1 MKIIYLADIHGAFA
15 QVKDLLAATDAQ
27 VYIIAGDLIDKPF
40 FTETMAARY
49 RALQSILSRLHAQLG
64 ADSADMDDFIEGLL
78 KHPGKFPE
86 LPREVLG
93 NAVEYRDATVRARRV
108 LQQKYKVLE
117 SILSLKSNSLV
128 FCLPGNYDMDL
139 QYTSLHGRDLH
150 RHWYHAADLRI
161 AGYGGADV
169 ATPGIPQRYC
179 VPYRADRGGSE
190 MARFFA
196 ETRPDILVTHKP
208 AHGVHDHVAPMGE
221 SGSPELRMF
230 CEENRVPLCLT
241 GHIHDQWGFQEID
254 GTIYL
259 NPSNFGEVHRP
270 GGTIAEG
277 GVFYAIDFQD
287 RQVST
292 VSLSKLVRGIVH
304 DVVTYHP
311 RNDRWVETIIDP
323 ERFGALL
330 RGKSHDRE
338 GETGFSI
345 RREMLRKMKWFF
357 PGAAA
362 RQSINEISEKAGQAA
377 FEIEKQYGAS
387 VSLDFLGEENLQS
400 SGGHLP
406 PDPVD
411 TVLYVRHSQ
420 AWPAAGEKRG
430 GSLPPGVM
438 NIIRDI
444 TEKCPQ
450 IRIVDCIDLDEVER
464 ALREKDF
471 ECYAALLFA
480 TYRAFGQTL
489 AEGDALSVEEMF
501 NSSRAFRDEIEGT
514 GWAYMEIFQNV
525 AARVENMKLFEAR
538 LRELGITAPEAF
550 KQRIREC
557 WHGSVETKYKKA
569 D

>member
-15 QVKDLLAATDAQ
+15 QVKELLAATDAQ

-40 FTETMAARY
+40 FTEEMAARY
-49 RALQSILSRLHAQLG
+49 RALQRSLCRLQVQLG
-64 ADSADMDDFIEGLL
+64 PDSADMDDFVESLL
-78 KHPGKFPE
+78 KPSDMFPE
-86 LPREVLG
+86 ISRDVLEH
-93 NAVEYRDATVRARRV
+93 AAEYRDATVRARRV

-179 VPYRADRGGSE
+179 VPYRADRGGRE
-190 MARFFA
+190 MARFFT
-196 ETRPDILVTHKP
+196 ETRPDIIVTHKP

-221 SGSPELRMF
+221 SGSTELRMY
-230 CEENRVPLCLT
+230 CEENHVPLCLT

-270 GGTIAEG
+270 GGTVAEG
-277 GVFYAIDFQD
+277 GFFYSIDFQD

-292 VSLSKLVRGIVH
+292 VTLCKLVRGVVH
-304 DVVTYHP
+304 EVVTYAP
-311 RNDRWVETIIDP
+311 RNERWVEKISDP

-330 RGKSHDRE
+330 RGKTHDCE
-338 GETGFSI
+338 GKSGFTI
-345 RREMLRKMKWFF
+345 RSEIMNKMKWFF
-357 PGAAA
+357 PRTAV
-362 RQSINEISEKAGQAA
+362 RHLINEITEKAGQAA
-377 FEIEKQYGAS
+377 FEIEKRYGAS
-387 VSLDFLGEENLQS
+387 LSLDLLVEEDQQS
-400 SGGHLP
+400 SGANLP
-406 PDPVD
+406 LDA
-411 TVLYVRHSQ
+411 VLYVRHSQ
-420 AWPAAGEKRG
+420 VWPASREKHG
-430 GSLPPGVM
+430 GGLPPGVM
-438 NIIRDI
+438 RIINEIND
-444 TEKCPQ
+444 KCPQ
-450 IRIVDCIDLDEVER
+450 ISIIDCIDLDEVER
-464 ALREKDF
+464 ALHEKDF

-480 TYRAFGQTL
+480 AYRAFGQTL
-489 AEGDALSVEEMF
+489 AEGDASSVEEIF
-501 NSSRAFRDEIEGT
+501 NSSRAFRGEIEGT

-525 AARVENMKLFEAR
+525 AARVQNMKLFEAR

-550 KQRIREC
+550 KLKIREYL
-557 WHGSVETKYKKA
+557 HGSVETKYKKA